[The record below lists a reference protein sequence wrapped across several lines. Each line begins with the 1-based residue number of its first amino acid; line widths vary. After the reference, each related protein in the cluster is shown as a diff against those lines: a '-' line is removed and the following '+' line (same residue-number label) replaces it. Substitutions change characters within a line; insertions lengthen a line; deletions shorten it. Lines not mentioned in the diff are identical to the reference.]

1 MVEPHDFY
9 LELELSRNAS
19 QDDIRRAYHL
29 AVRKYHPDVNKDTGN
44 LEKFLH
50 IQNAYDVLSDAQKRA
65 EYDATLPPLPDQTNL
80 LKIASYSSRST
91 LPRLT
96 EPQLLYILI
105 ELSKPE
111 DITLTTT
118 PPLNICLVLDRSTS
132 MQGQRLSTVKNAAIE
147 LLHQLN
153 QDDILS
159 IVTFSDR
166 AEVLFNGIPQLSP
179 SQVETKISRIQTS
192 GGTEIYQ
199 GLASGIT
206 ELRRNIDKNRVNH
219 LLLLTD
225 GRTYGD
231 EKPCLELAEEAA
243 IDGISITCLGLGNNW
258 NDVFLDGLAM
268 RTGGDCQ
275 YLAHHQEIKN
285 AFYNIISRLTE
296 IYAKQLSFSFSLQ
309 SNVEISE
316 TYRLTPQPGPLP
328 LVSPIPLGSILDKTS
343 TTLLFEL
350 KIKPLGK
357 NNKTLTVLDGEL
369 MFEIS
374 SQSNPKSRTPLH
386 IELPV
391 SNTNIPEYPPLPIL
405 NALST
410 FTLYRLQE
418 RAKQDLAEGN
428 TASAVKRLNH
438 LATHLKNQGQIELAN
453 TIIREAEAIQKTHK
467 FSQEGK
473 MKIKYGTRALLPSR
487 ILTNP

>member
-1 MVEPHDFY
+1 MVDLRDFY
-9 LELELSRNAS
+9 SDLEVSRDAT

-44 LEKFLH
+44 LEKFLR
-50 IQNAYDVLSDAQKRA
+50 IQNAYDVLSDPEKRA
-65 EYDATLPPLPDQTNL
+65 EYDATLPPPPDQTDL

-96 EPQLLYILI
+96 EPQLLYILL

-111 DITLTTT
+111 DVTSITT
-118 PPLNICLVLDRSTS
+118 PPLNVCLVLDRSTS
-132 MQGQRLSTVKNAAIE
+132 MQGQRLDTVKNAAIE
-147 LLHQLN
+147 LIHQLN
-153 QDDILS
+153 QEDVLS

-166 AEVLFNGIPQLSP
+166 AEVIFTGIPQKSLA
-179 SQVETKISRIQTS
+179 QVETQIQRIKTS

-206 ELRRNIDKNRVNH
+206 ELRRNIDKNHINQ

-231 EKPCLELAEEAA
+231 EQPSLELAEEAA
-243 IDGISITCLGLGNNW
+243 KDGICISCLGLGNNW

-285 AFYNIISRLTE
+285 AFYNIFSRLTA
-296 IYAKQLSFSFSLQ
+296 IYAKQINFSFTPQKNIEL
-309 SNVEISE
+309 SE
-316 TYRLTPQPGPLP
+316 VYRLSPEPGPLP
-328 LVSPIPLGSILDKTS
+328 LTSPIPSGSILNKS
-343 TTLLFEL
+343 NLNLLLEL
-350 KIKPLGK
+350 KIMPIGK
-357 NNKTLTVLDGEL
+357 ECQNVTVLHGEL
-369 MFEIS
+369 VFEIS
-374 SQSNPKSRTPLH
+374 SLLHTKSRLAVN

-391 SNTNIPEYPPLPIL
+391 SNTCIPEYPPLAII
-405 NALST
+405 NALSNL
-410 FTLYRLQE
+410 TLYRLQE
-418 RAKQDLAEGN
+418 KAKQDLAEGN
-428 TASAVKRLNH
+428 VAMATQRLTH
-438 LATHLKNQGQIELAN
+438 LASHLKNQGQIDLAN
-453 TIIREAEAIQKTHK
+453 TITREAEAIQKTHK

>member
-1 MVEPHDFY
+1 MIELRDY
-9 LELELSRNAS
+9 YMELEISRDAS
-19 QDDIRRAYHL
+19 PEDIRRAYHL

-44 LEKFLH
+44 LEVFLR
-50 IQNAYDVLSDAQKRA
+50 IQNAYDVLSDPTRKA
-65 EYDATLPPLPDQTNL
+65 EYDESLPPPVEQIDL
-80 LKIASYSSRST
+80 LKVASYSSRSII
-91 LPRLT
+91 PRLK
-96 EPQLLYILI
+96 EPQLLYILL

-111 DITLTTT
+111 DVAPVTA
-118 PPLNICLVLDRSTS
+118 PPLNVCLVLDRSTS
-132 MQGQRLSTVKNAAIE
+132 MQGERLDTVKHAAIE

-153 QDDILS
+153 QEDVLS

-166 AEVLFNGIPQLSP
+166 AEVLFTGIPHASL
-179 SQVETKISRIQTS
+179 SQVETKIQRIKTS

-206 ELRRNIDKNRVNH
+206 ELRRNLDHNRINQ

-231 EKPCLELAEEAA
+231 EQPCLELAEEATK
-243 IDGISITCLGLGNNW
+243 DGICISCLGLGNNW

-275 YLAHHQEIKN
+275 YLAHPQEIKT
-285 AFYNIISRLTE
+285 AFYNIFSRLTAT
-296 IYAKQLSFSFSLQ
+296 YAKQISFTFSTQ
-309 SNVEISE
+309 KYVEISE
-316 TYRLTPQPGPLP
+316 VYRLSPEPGPLP
-328 LVSPIPLGSILDKTS
+328 LSSPIPTGSLPSKSKLNI
-343 TTLLFEL
+343 LFEL
-350 KIKPLGK
+350 KINPIEKESK
-357 NNKTLTVLDGEL
+357 NAVVLNGEL
-369 MFEIS
+369 FFDITS
-374 SQSNPKSRTPLH
+374 LTSTKSRLAIH

-391 SNTNIPEYPPLPIL
+391 SNTCIPEYPPLPII

-418 RAKQDLAEGN
+418 KAKQDLANGDV
-428 TASAVKRLNH
+428 ASATQRLTH
-438 LATHLKNQGQIELAN
+438 LASHLKNQGQIELAN
-453 TIIREAEAIQKTHK
+453 TITHEAESIQKTQK

-487 ILTNP
+487 ILANP